1 MVRTID
7 TERPRLFV
15 STRSVGAIIWLLLG
29 SIFLF
34 DIWTH
39 PENVSACFAYAIPI
53 LVSLFELKPRPFL
66 YAGAATALSVA
77 GSFALPSSELPLA
90 AVLANRFIAVVT
102 QWMVALLVKVQYRR
116 QVDMQQQAEYQRRFV
131 AILSHEI
138 GTALT
143 TITGQAY
150 RLAKLSERISP
161 SDLKA
166 RAEKIRSAGERIEEI
181 VGRIQFA
188 SSLGDGTI
196 PVERRTIDVALL
208 LTKLLD
214 QLKEDQ
220 RYGPIE
226 LHVSSKLPIVEGDEM
241 LLHQLFEN
249 VVMNSAKYSCSPNA
263 SISVEV
269 VNRSGAVRVAIVDRG
284 GGIGPDELPRIRE
297 PYFRG
302 KSSKGTSGAGL
313 GLYFVE
319 RIVEAHGGQ
328 LLLESDVGK
337 GTRVIIDLPK
347 SRDAKP

>member
-1 MVRTID
+1 MVRTRH
-7 TERPRLFV
+7 TERPILFA
-15 STRSVGAIIWLLLG
+15 STRSVRAVIWLLLG

-34 DIWTH
+34 DVWTH
-39 PENVSACFAYAIPI
+39 PENVSACFAYAVPI

-66 YAGAATALSVA
+66 YAGTATALSIA
-77 GSFALPSSELPLA
+77 GSFTLPSSELPLV
-90 AVLANRFIAVVT
+90 AVLANRFIAVIT
-102 QWMVALLVKVQYRR
+102 QWVVAVLVKVQYRR

-161 SDLKA
+161 SDLKV
-166 RAEKIRSAGERIEEI
+166 RAEKIRSAAERIEGI
-181 VGRIQFA
+181 VGRVQFA

-196 PVERRTIDVALL
+196 PVERRPIDVALL

-220 RYGPIE
+220 GCGPIE
-226 LHVSSKLPIVEGDEM
+226 LHVSSKPPIVEGDEM
-241 LLHQLFEN
+241 LLHHLFEN
-249 VVMNSAKYSCSPNA
+249 VVMNSVKYSCSLNA
-263 SISVEV
+263 PISVEV
-269 VNRSGAVRVAIVDRG
+269 VNRPGAVRITIIDRG
-284 GGIGPDELPRIRE
+284 GGIAPDELPRIRE
-297 PYFRG
+297 PYYRG
-302 KSSKGTSGAGL
+302 KSSKGIGGAGL

-319 RIVEAHGGQ
+319 RIVDAHGGQ
-328 LLLESDVGK
+328 LLLDSSVGK

-347 SRDAKP
+347 SRNGKP

>member
-1 MVRTID
+1 MVRTRH

-15 STRSVGAIIWLLLG
+15 STRSVRAVIWLLLG

-53 LVSLFELKPRPFL
+53 FVSLFELQPRPFL
-66 YAGAATALSVA
+66 YAATATALSIA
-77 GSFALPSSELPLA
+77 GSFALPSSELPLT
-90 AVLANRFIAVVT
+90 AVLANRFIAIAT
-102 QWMVALLVKVQYRR
+102 QWVVAVLVKVQYRR

-166 RAEKIRSAGERIEEI
+166 RADKIRGAAERIEGI
-181 VGRIQFA
+181 VGRVQFA

-196 PVERRTIDVALL
+196 PVERQRIDVTVL
-208 LTKLLD
+208 LTKLLE

-220 RYGPIE
+220 RGGPIE
-226 LHVSSKLPIVEGDEM
+226 LHASSEPQVVEGDEM
-241 LLHQLFEN
+241 LLRQLFEN
-249 VVMNSAKYSCSPNA
+249 VVLNSVKYSGSFNA
-263 SISVEV
+263 PISIDIATHA
-269 VNRSGAVRVAIVDRG
+269 GMVRVAIADRG
-284 GGIGPDELPRIRE
+284 GGIAPDELPRVRE
-297 PYFRG
+297 PYYRG
-302 KSSKGTSGAGL
+302 KNSKGTSGAGL

-319 RIVEAHGGQ
+319 RIVEAHSGR
-328 LLLESDVGK
+328 LLIETDFGK
-337 GTRVIIDLPK
+337 GTRVIIDLPQ
-347 SRDAKP
+347 SRDA